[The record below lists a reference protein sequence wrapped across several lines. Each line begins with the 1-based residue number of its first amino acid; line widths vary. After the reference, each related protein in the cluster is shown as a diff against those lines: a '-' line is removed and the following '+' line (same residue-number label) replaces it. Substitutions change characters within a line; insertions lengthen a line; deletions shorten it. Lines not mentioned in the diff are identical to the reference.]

1 MTQQMLEIR
10 MEINKIKNIKIERQQ
25 DQKYFFQ
32 KNDKI
37 DTHLA
42 ILTKKKKGRR
52 HI

>member
-1 MTQQMLEIR
+1 MIQQMLAIR
-10 MEINKIKNIKIERQQ
+10 MEINKIKNRKIESQQ
-25 DQKYFFQ
+25 DQKLFFK

-42 ILTKKKKGRR
+42 ILTKKKGRR